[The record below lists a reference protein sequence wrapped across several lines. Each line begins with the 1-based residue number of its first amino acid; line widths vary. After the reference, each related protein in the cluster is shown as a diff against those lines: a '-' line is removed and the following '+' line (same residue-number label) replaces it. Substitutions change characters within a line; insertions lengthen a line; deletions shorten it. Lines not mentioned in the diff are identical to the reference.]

1 MKKLILSALFL
12 PLLICSTFAQ
22 MSLSKVSEFKID
34 LLYPVEILDYYP
46 AQKQYLGYINEGSK
60 GNKIAL
66 FSENGKVLVSEK
78 LQGEGPNQ
86 IVESINQIA
95 FAEDGTI
102 WVHSSQNLYKYDQNL
117 KKVNKIAF
125 RSKYNVTLYSPKK
138 LNYFYENGV
147 KGDNSF
153 ISQPSGY
160 STFFGFTEFLKE
172 NLIEVFNP
180 KNEKT
185 YNLAPVSDR
194 SNFSKLD
201 PSIESIYAPIYS
213 LDKSRGKL
221 YLTTTL
227 DDEISIINLRSKK
240 KTEAFKIR
248 HENFPVLKSSRISL
262 NNIASKGPINLGA
275 KNDNIYVLSD
285 GTVLLEYIRAIS
297 PEVYEQ
303 KIAENRNYHH
313 FGDPS
318 YRRLIMIRN
327 GKQVGEDI
335 QLPYGKIAMLLP
347 DDTLLIKLLNPD
359 EEEDFTRYGIFRL
372 K

>member
-1 MKKLILSALFL
+1 
-12 PLLICSTFAQ
+12 
-22 MSLSKVSEFKID
+22 
-34 LLYPVEILDYYP
+34 
-46 AQKQYLGYINEGSK
+46 
-60 GNKIAL
+60 L

-138 LNYFYENGV
+138 LTYFYENGV

-160 STFFGFTEFLKE
+160 STFFGFTDFLKE

-185 YNLAPVSDR
+185 YNFAPVSGR

-201 PSIESIYAPIYS
+201 PSIESIYAPVYS
-213 LDKSRGKL
+213 LDKGRGKL

-227 DDEISIINLRSKK
+227 DDEISIFDLRTKK
-240 KTEAFKIR
+240 KTESFKIS
-248 HENFPVLKSSRISL
+248 HESFPVLESSKISL
-262 NNIASKGPINLGA
+262 KNITSSGPINLGA
-275 KNDNIYVLSD
+275 KNDNIYILSD
-285 GTVLLEYIRAIS
+285 GTVLVEYIKAIS
-297 PEVYEQ
+297 PENYEQ
-303 KIAENRNYHH
+303 KLTANHNYHH

-318 YRRLIMIRN
+318 YHRIILIRN
-327 GKQVGEDI
+327 GKQIGGDI
-335 QLPYGKIAMLLP
+335 SFPYGEISLLFP
-347 DDTLLIKLLNPD
+347 DDTLLIKLINPD
-359 EEEDFTRYGIFRL
+359 EEEDFTRYGIFEL

>member
-1 MKKLILSALFL
+1 MKNFIPIALALFL
-12 PLLICSTFAQ
+12 CFSSSFAQ
-22 MSLSKVSEFKID
+22 TTFSKIAEFKID
-34 LLYPVEILDYYP
+34 LLNPVKILDYYP
-46 AQKQYLGYINEGSK
+46 AKKQYLGYINEGSK

-102 WVHSSQNLYKYDQNL
+102 WVHSSHNLYRYDQNL
-117 KKVNKIAF
+117 KKTKKIPF
-125 RSKYNVTLYSPKK
+125 RSKYTVSLYSPKK
-138 LNYFYENGV
+138 LTYFYENGV

-160 STFFGFTEFLKE
+160 STFFGFTDFLKE
-172 NLIEVFNP
+172 NLIEIFNP

-185 YNLAPVSDR
+185 YNFAPVSGR

-201 PSIESIYAPIYS
+201 PSIQSIYAPVYS
-213 LDKSRGKL
+213 LDKSWGKL

-227 DDEISIINLRSKK
+227 DDEISIIDLRSKK

-248 HENFPVLKSSRISL
+248 HENFPVLKFSKISL
-262 NNIASKGPINLGA
+262 NNIASKGQINLGA

-297 PEVYEQ
+297 PEVYER

-318 YRRLIMIRN
+318 YRRLILIRN
-327 GKQVGEDI
+327 GKQVREDI
-335 QLPYGKIAMLLP
+335 QLPYGEIAMLLP
-347 DDTLLIKLLNPD
+347 DDTLLIKLLNPE